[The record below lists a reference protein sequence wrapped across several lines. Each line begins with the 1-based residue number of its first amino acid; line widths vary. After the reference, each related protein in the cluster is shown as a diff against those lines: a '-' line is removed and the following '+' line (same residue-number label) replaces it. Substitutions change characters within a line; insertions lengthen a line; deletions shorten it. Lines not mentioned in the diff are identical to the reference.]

1 MLTFSQFALPDVSPI
16 KTDLIHLPRWLSS
29 LSLSLLCFLYD
40 LLFPSSVVC
49 SVTDMTATIPLSF
62 PSSFFLPYRLSWP
75 NNMSGF
81 TTRLFLFHINLK
93 PPFWWLICS
102 LLSTEHGISRF
113 IFTSQMLSEDRELT
127 VTRRPGAACLRNT
140 TRLTY
145 SCVIMNQ

>member
-1 MLTFSQFALPDVSPI
+1 MLTFSQSALPDVSPV

-29 LSLSLLCFLYD
+29 LSLSLLCCLYD

-49 SVTDMTATIPLSF
+49 SVTDMTVTIPLSF
-62 PSSFFLPYRLSWP
+62 PSSFFLPCRLSWP

-81 TTRLFLFHINLK
+81 TTNLFLFHINLK

-113 IFTSQMLSEDRELT
+113 IFTSQMLSEDRGLT
-127 VTRRPGAACLRNT
+127 RSHTKTWSVQHASETQQDSLMAV
-140 TRLTY
+140 
-145 SCVIMNQ
+145 S